1 MALKG
6 QLELENLSSDPASTV
21 TTGQMYFNTSS
32 NKVRVYNGTQWEDAS
47 SGSSG
52 GGSVSVPQS
61 GLVFHLDAGDT
72 NSYSGSGST
81 WADLSGNGYNWNV
94 NQSSFVS
101 TGIQHFNFESG
112 YRATY
117 GSSSI
122 TETPG
127 YTNRTI
133 VLFMRVRNA
142 YSAYMTAINAEQG
155 RSNGD
160 SAVKK
165 FNNQW
170 NVGPET
176 NGFYQTYNMSNV
188 STYQSHFNGW
198 FFRISTNSNPY
209 YAVSLNG
216 DTSNRATNS
225 NSFAGTS
232 YGPSCIGSISN
243 GNVATYES
251 SNNEGFGRFAAVL
264 YYNRQI
270 TFAEQ
275 ATIYNAYKTRFGI

>member
-47 SGSSG
+47 SGGG
-52 GGSVSVPQS
+52 GGSVSVPTS

-72 NSYSGSGST
+72 SSYSGSGST
-81 WADLSGNGYNWNV
+81 WTDLSGNGYNWNV
-94 NQSSFVS
+94 NSSSFVS

-122 TETPG
+122 AETPG

-133 VLFMRVRNA
+133 VLFMRVRN
-142 YSAYMTAINAEQG
+142 SFSSYMAAINAEQG
-155 RSNGD
+155 RSGGD

-165 FNNQW
+165 FNNNW
-170 NVGPET
+170 SVGPET
-176 NGFYQTYNMSNV
+176 NGFYQTYNMSNL

-198 FFRISTNSNPY
+198 FFRISTNSAPY
-209 YAVSLNG
+209 YQVSVNG
-216 DTSNRATNS
+216 DTSNRAVNN
-225 NSFAGTS
+225 NSFSGTS
-232 YGPSCIGSISN
+232 YGPSCIGSLSGGTN
-243 GNVATYES
+243 ATYL
-251 SNNEGFGRFAAVL
+251 NNGEGFGRFAAVL
-264 YYNRQI
+264 YYSRQI